1 MYQKEIT
8 THEYVYNEQEQE
20 RLNEIQIELNRL
32 ISNVSLSTSE
42 FKKLVDE
49 MGDIISG
56 VWSAPMPF

>member
-20 RLNEIQIELNRL
+20 RLKEIQIELSRL
-32 ISNVSLSTSE
+32 CSSDFFASDE
-42 FKKLVDE
+42 MKKLVEELD
-49 MGDIISG
+49 DIISG